1 METPL
6 SHAPSSHAGF
16 RRTLITAILGWGALA
31 VTGLP
36 GPASAQGKTELL
48 VYTALEADQIKAYQA
63 GFEKANP
70 NIALKF
76 VRDSTGIV
84 TAKLLAEK
92 ANPQADVVWGLAA
105 TSLMLLDKEG
115 MLMPHAPKG
124 LAQIKPAMR
133 DPRAEPTWVG
143 MNVWSSA
150 ICFNTV
156 EAGKK
161 AMPRPTSWADL
172 TNPAYKG
179 QITMPHPASSGTG
192 YLMVS
197 AWLQMMGEEKGWA
210 YMDALHNNIG
220 VYTHSGSK
228 PCRQAGA
235 GEFALGLSFEYR
247 ANKTKK
253 DGAPIDIV
261 LPREGLGWDMEATA
275 IMKTTK
281 HAAAAKALADW
292 AVTREANQLYA
303 ANFAVMALP
312 GVGEKLEFVP
322 ADIETRLI
330 KNDFAWAAANRER
343 VLAEWSRRYEG
354 KAEKR

>member
-1 METPL
+1 MTTPL
-6 SHAPSSHAGF
+6 T
-16 RRTLITAILGWGALA
+16 RRFLMTSAAALSLALPFAATA
-31 VTGLP
+31 
-36 GPASAQGKTELL
+36 QNKTELL
-48 VYTALEADQIKAYQA
+48 VYTALEADQIKAYKE
-63 GFEKANP
+63 GFEKVNP
-70 NIALKF
+70 NIELKF

-115 MLMPHAPKG
+115 MLMPYAPKG
-124 LAQIKPAMR
+124 LQAIKPAMR
-133 DPRAEPTWVG
+133 DARAQPTWVG

-161 AMPRPTSWADL
+161 NLPQPKSWADL

-197 AWLQMMGEEKGWA
+197 AWLQMMGEQKGWA
-210 YMDALHNNIG
+210 FMDALHQNMG
-220 VYTHSGSK
+220 VYSHSGSK

-235 GEFALGLSFEYR
+235 GEYAMGLSFEYR

-253 DGAPIDIV
+253 DGAPLAIV
-261 LPREGLGWDMEATA
+261 LPTEGLGWDMEATA
-275 IMKTTK
+275 ILKTTK
-281 HAAAAKALADW
+281 KPEAAKALADF
-292 AVTREANQLYA
+292 AVTRQANELYA
-303 ANFAVMALP
+303 SNFAVVALP
-312 GVGEKLEFVP
+312 GVQEKLEFVD
-322 ADIETRLI
+322 ADVETLLA
-330 KNDFAWAAANRER
+330 KNDFNWAASNRDR
-343 VLAEWSRRYEG
+343 ILAEWSRRYEA

>member
-1 METPL
+1 MST
-6 SHAPSSHAGF
+6 SAS
-16 RRTLITAILGWGALA
+16 RRLFTIVAAVVAANASLGWAL
-31 VTGLP
+31 
-36 GPASAQGKTELL
+36 PAAAQGKTELL
-48 VYTALEADQIKAYQA
+48 VYTALEADQIKAYQEA
-63 GFEKANP
+63 FEKDHP

-115 MLMPHAPKG
+115 MLMPYAPKG
-124 LAQIKPAMR
+124 LAQVKPSMR
-133 DPRAEPTWVG
+133 DPRNSPTWVG
-143 MNVWSSA
+143 MDVWSSA

-161 AMPRPTSWADL
+161 KLPKPTSWADL
-172 TNPAYKG
+172 TNPVYKG
-179 QITMPHPASSGTG
+179 EITMPHPASSGTG

-197 AWLQMMGEEKGWA
+197 AWLQMMGEDKGWA
-210 YMDALHNNIG
+210 FMDALHRNIASYG
-220 VYTHSGSK
+220 HSGSK

-235 GEFALGLSFEYR
+235 GEHAVGLSFEYR

-261 LPREGLGWDMEATA
+261 LPKEGLGWDMEATA
-275 IMKTTK
+275 ILKTTK
-281 HAAAAKALADW
+281 KPDAAKALADW
-292 AVTREANQLYA
+292 AVSRKANELYA
-303 ANFAVMALP
+303 ANFAVVALP
-312 GVGEKLEFVP
+312 GIQQKLEFVDGDVE
-322 ADIETRLI
+322 AMLA

-343 VLAEWSRRYEG
+343 ILAEWSRRYEG
-354 KAEKR
+354 KAEKK

>member
-1 METPL
+1 MRHDARTRL
-6 SHAPSSHAGF
+6 GL
-16 RRTLITAILGWGALA
+16 RRAFVTAIAATLAAAFGAFA
-31 VTGLP
+31 T
-36 GPASAQGKTELL
+36 PAAAQGKTELL

-63 GFEKANP
+63 AFEKAHP
-70 NIALKF
+70 NIALKL

-115 MLMPHAPKG
+115 MLMPYAPRG
-124 LAQIKPAMR
+124 LAQVKPAMR
-133 DPRAEPTWVG
+133 DPRPEPTWVG
-143 MNVWSSA
+143 MDVWSSA

-156 EAGKK
+156 EAGKRK
-161 AMPRPTSWADL
+161 LPKPAGWADL
-172 TNPAYKG
+172 TNTAYKG

-197 AWLQMMGEEKGWA
+197 AWLQMMGEDKGWA
-210 YMDALHNNIG
+210 FMDALHDNIG

-247 ANKTKK
+247 ANRTKK

-275 IMKTTK
+275 ILKSTK
-281 HAAAAKALADW
+281 KPAAAKALADW
-292 AVTREANQLYA
+292 AVSREANELYA
-303 ANFAVMALP
+303 ANFAVLALP
-312 GVGEKLEFVP
+312 GVGAPLEFVP

-330 KNDFAWAAANRER
+330 KNDFAWAAEHRER
-343 VLAEWSRRYEG
+343 ILAEWSRRYEG

>member
-1 METPL
+1 M
-6 SHAPSSHAGF
+6 SHNAPSHPGH
-16 RRTLITAILGWGALA
+16 RRALVTSVATTLAA
-31 VTGLP
+31 VVFGLP
-36 GPASAQGKTELL
+36 SLASAQGKTELL

-115 MLMPHAPKG
+115 MLMPYAPNG
-124 LAQIKPAMR
+124 LAQIKPTMR

-161 AMPRPTSWADL
+161 VMPKPAAWADL

-197 AWLQMMGEEKGWA
+197 AWLQMMGEAKGWA
-210 YMDALHNNIG
+210 FMDALHDNIG

-253 DGAPIDIV
+253 DGAPIDVV

-275 IMKTTK
+275 VMKTTK
-281 HAAAAKALADW
+281 SASAAKTLADW
-292 AVTREANQLYA
+292 SVSREANQLYA

-312 GVGEKLEFVP
+312 GVSEKLEFVP
-322 ADIETRLI
+322 ADIESRLI

>member
-1 METPL
+1 MRHDARSRPGL
-6 SHAPSSHAGF
+6 
-16 RRTLITAILGWGALA
+16 RRSLITATAATLVAA
-31 VTGLP
+31 FAAFTQ
-36 GPASAQGKTELL
+36 PAAAQSKTELL

-63 GFEKANP
+63 AFEKAHP
-70 NIALKF
+70 NILLKF

-115 MLMPHAPKG
+115 MLMPYAPRG
-124 LAQIKPAMR
+124 LAQVKPAMR

-143 MNVWSSA
+143 MDVWSSA

-156 EAGKK
+156 EAGKRK
-161 AMPRPTSWADL
+161 LPKPAAWADL
-172 TNPAYKG
+172 TNPAHKG

-197 AWLQMMGEEKGWA
+197 AWLQTMGEDKGWA
-210 YMDALHNNIG
+210 FMDALHENIG

-235 GEFALGLSFEYR
+235 GEFAIGLSFEYR
-247 ANKTKK
+247 ANKTRK

-275 IMKTTK
+275 ILKTTRK
-281 HAAAAKALADW
+281 PAAAKALADW
-292 AVTREANQLYA
+292 AVSREANQLYA
-303 ANFAVMALP
+303 ANFAVVALP
-312 GVGEKLEFVP
+312 GVGEPLEFVP

-330 KNDFAWAAANRER
+330 ENDFAWAAANRER